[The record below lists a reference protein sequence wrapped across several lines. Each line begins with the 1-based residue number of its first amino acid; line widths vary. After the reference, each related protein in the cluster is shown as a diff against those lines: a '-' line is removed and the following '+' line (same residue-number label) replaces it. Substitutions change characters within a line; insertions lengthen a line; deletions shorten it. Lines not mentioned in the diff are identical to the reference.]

1 MTRVLAIALDAAEPS
16 LIERW
21 MADGSLPALQ
31 ALRSRGAYG
40 QLASTSEWMTGSSWP
55 TFYTGQNPAQHGF
68 YNYLVWNPQKMIAEP
83 PTAERLPLQPFWRSF
98 KSDSSPRA
106 IILDIP
112 LTYSP
117 TPFNGKEIT
126 SFATHDTLTHMA
138 GYPPEFVSSVRAR
151 IGEQLMS
158 NERYGTQSRQE
169 FRATRDELIR
179 ITNIVGNF
187 CLELIGLE
195 SWDLFFASFATIHRA
210 GHRLWA
216 LHNIAAPISAEEKVE
231 FSDALRQVYIA
242 CDQEIGRLVNAIDT
256 DTAVLV
262 FSLQGM
268 RDNTT
273 RTILLPEML
282 RRVLFDL
289 PPSTVSPPP
298 GLLDGIRELIPLELR
313 HRIKSALST
322 ELRHRLTAFWR
333 SRAQDWSET
342 RAFSMV
348 ADAQGWIRINLKG
361 REQLGI
367 VEPGREYDDL
377 CTKISEGLKSYVDA
391 DTNEPLVRNI
401 VRASQVFEG
410 ERLELL
416 PDLIIQW
423 NEKPSAQ
430 HRAITSPRYGTI
442 PWPTPGRNPEGRSG
456 NHFPEGFLIATG
468 KGIKE
473 GAISDAHILDLAP
486 TILNLLGQPVPD
498 LMEGKV
504 LFAGGNRQ

>member
-1 MTRVLAIALDAAEPS
+1 
-16 LIERW
+16 
-21 MADGSLPALQ
+21 
-31 ALRSRGAYG
+31 
-40 QLASTSEWMTGSSWP
+40 
-55 TFYTGQNPAQHGF
+55 
-68 YNYLVWNPQKMIAEP
+68 
-83 PTAERLPLQPFWRSF
+83 
-98 KSDSSPRA
+98 
-106 IILDIP
+106 
-112 LTYSP
+112 
-117 TPFNGKEIT
+117 
-126 SFATHDTLTHMA
+126 
-138 GYPPEFVSSVRAR
+138 
-151 IGEQLMS
+151 
-158 NERYGTQSRQE
+158 
-169 FRATRDELIR
+169 
-179 ITNIVGNF
+179 
-187 CLELIGLE
+187 
-195 SWDLFFASFATIHRA
+195 
-210 GHRLWA
+210 
-216 LHNIAAPISAEEKVE
+216 
-231 FSDALRQVYIA
+231 
-242 CDQEIGRLVNAIDT
+242 
-256 DTAVLV
+256 
-262 FSLQGM
+262 
-268 RDNTT
+268 
-273 RTILLPEML
+273 ML

-410 ERLELL
+410 EKLELL